1 MNRITRIV
9 IGIALALSS
18 ACNYLD
24 VVPEDN
30 ATLDDAFKSQDKALS
45 YLFSIYGHLPN
56 NIQYWMPGQPCG
68 GDDLAVAVKG
78 TTRWFCYKS
87 MVYGEESA
95 STVYHNFMRHSG
107 APTGGVNYDYYS
119 AIRYAYTF
127 LDRIQQVPDISE
139 TNLREWQGKAGISAG
154 QPARF
159 PRQRYSSRPRP

>member
-78 TTRWFCYKS
+78 RPDGSATRAWFTARRAHRPYTTTSCATP
-87 MVYGEESA
+87 E
-95 STVYHNFMRHSG
+95 
-107 APTGGVNYDYYS
+107 
-119 AIRYAYTF
+119 
-127 LDRIQQVPDISE
+127 
-139 TNLREWQGKAGISAG
+139 LR
-154 QPARF
+154 PAV
-159 PRQRYSSRPRP
+159 

>member
-56 NIQYWMPGQPCG
+56 NISTGCRDSP
-68 GDDLAVAVKG
+68 AEA
-78 TTRWFCYKS
+78 TTWLW
-87 MVYGEESA
+87 
-95 STVYHNFMRHSG
+95 
-107 APTGGVNYDYYS
+107 P
-119 AIRYAYTF
+119 
-127 LDRIQQVPDISE
+127 
-139 TNLREWQGKAGISAG
+139 
-154 QPARF
+154 
-159 PRQRYSSRPRP
+159 